1 MAIQTEVETNP
12 RYTDGLDMSHPR
24 NMMSLMACVAEVV
37 VVEKCE
43 FRLFRLSPQVQ
54 GGWGGWPTG
63 NGKKLSY
70 SQACCLAQL
79 CLAAA

>member
-43 FRLFRLSPQVQ
+43 FRLF
-54 GGWGGWPTG
+54 
-63 NGKKLSY
+63 
-70 SQACCLAQL
+70 
-79 CLAAA
+79 